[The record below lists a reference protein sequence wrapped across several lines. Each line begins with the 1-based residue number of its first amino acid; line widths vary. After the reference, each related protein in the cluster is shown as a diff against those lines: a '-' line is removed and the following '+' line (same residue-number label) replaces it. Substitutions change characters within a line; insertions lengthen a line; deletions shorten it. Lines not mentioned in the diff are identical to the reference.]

1 MTSFERLV
9 ASDPQRG
16 ERYEPRD
23 FDALFARVV
32 SVPIAHVTTWRAF
45 KARVLAAVGASGAV
59 MAVAISL
66 IAGAGPSLAPLT
78 FAAAPLAHRAV
89 APTKMSTLTV
99 TSAGVASFP
108 TRFVASGL
116 SDETPS
122 LAAFSVSAPAD
133 GARTLSLVARALAVR
148 VGPVTAAR
156 ARAAGGS
163 SWSVRG
169 EALSSTTLERVGG
182 VDYWSY
188 SFPANT
194 LVAGGTFGPSRASL
208 EQRALAIISQLGAME
223 TGVPVFTTGLTSRV
237 VVPILI
243 AGQVTNLADTFTF
256 DANGH
261 VVAANGV
268 IFSLGPPISYPLVSP
283 RAAVVQVARQTSLF
297 AHAVTSQGWVGYA
310 PLGAQGAQGALGGG
324 GVVHLTSSSLQ
335 YRVVVDAHNTAHAI
349 PTYLF
354 SGTST
359 HVVVE
364 AAAIDPHYIT
374 YQVHGSAV
382 P

>member
-23 FDALFARVV
+23 FNALLARVV

-45 KARVLAAVGASGAV
+45 KARVLAAFGASGAV
-59 MAVAISL
+59 MTVAISL

-78 FAAAPLAHRAV
+78 FAAAPLAQHGV
-89 APTKMSTLTV
+89 APTKMSTVTV
-99 TSAGVASFP
+99 TAAGVVSAA

-133 GARTLSLVARALAVR
+133 GAQTLTLVARALSVR
-148 VGPVTAAR
+148 VGPVGPTR
-156 ARAAGGS
+156 ARANGGS
-163 SWSVRG
+163 SWTARG
-169 EALSSTTLERVGG
+169 EAYSSTTLERVGG
-182 VDYWSY
+182 VDYWNF
-188 SFPANT
+188 SFPPNT

-208 EQRALAIISQLGAME
+208 EQRALAIISQLGGLE
-223 TGVPVFTTGLTSRV
+223 TGVPVFTSGLTSRV

-243 AGQVTNLADTFTF
+243 AGHVTNLADTFTF
-256 DANGH
+256 DATGH
-261 VVAANGV
+261 VVAAKGV
-268 IFSLGPPISYPLVSP
+268 IFSLGPPVSYPLVSP

-297 AHAVTSQGWVGYA
+297 GHAVTNQGWVGYA
-310 PLGAQGAQGALGGG
+310 PLGARGALGAGG
-324 GVVHLTSSSLQ
+324 DIHLTTSSLQ

-349 PTYLF
+349 PTYLY
-354 SGTST
+354 SGSSASA

-374 YQVHGSAV
+374 YEVHGSAL